1 MTDLKCQKI
10 YSSKSDFNPL
20 KANRRLQLHSAHE
33 NQTNPLAIDY
43 HNIDT
48 KIEGYY
54 FLQNLKHR
62 HTPHDIIR
70 RRQLSNRR
78 S

>member
-20 KANRRLQLHSAHE
+20 KANRRLHSVHG
-33 NQTNPLAIDY
+33 NQTNLLAIDY

-54 FLQNLKHR
+54 FLQNLKR
-62 HTPHDIIR
+62 
-70 RRQLSNRR
+70 
-78 S
+78 

>member
-20 KANRRLQLHSAHE
+20 KANRRLHSVHE
-33 NQTNPLAIDY
+33 NQTNLLAIDY

-54 FLQNLKHR
+54 FYK
-62 HTPHDIIR
+62 T
-70 RRQLSNRR
+70 
-78 S
+78 